1 MIICP
6 EHDLVIITPPK
17 TASTSL
23 HAYAATLGGQTFYGL
38 QPDGRFSKHALTVPD
53 EAFGFST
60 VALVIRNPW
69 DRLVSLFHS
78 FHSAEG
84 YFGRPGLDF
93 LVFADLATR
102 NPGQHTPDELPFFYR
117 ATCAE
122 YAATL
127 TAAGLVYELWA
138 VEHLADHLSQH
149 GLGPEPGRLLRVENA
164 SFRRPTLAYYP
175 QELEHDDGRRFNP
188 YLSLWQRWAGPDCDL
203 LALAPTNRKTPGP
216 VWALAANRPEWS
228 YPC

>member
-6 EHDLVIITPPK
+6 EHNLMIITPPK

-23 HAYAATLGGQTFYGL
+23 HAYAATLGGQTFYGQ
-38 QPDGRFSKHALTVPD
+38 QPDGRYSRHALTVPD
-53 EAFGFST
+53 EALAFAT

-78 FHSAEG
+78 LHASEG
-84 YFGRPGLDF
+84 YFGRPGLGF
-93 LVFADLATR
+93 LDFADRATR
-102 NPGQHTPDELPFFYR
+102 NPGHHTSEELPFFYR

-122 YAATL
+122 YAVTL
-127 TAAGLVYELWA
+127 TAAGLAFELWA
-138 VEHLADHLSQH
+138 VEHLADHLAQH

-164 SFRRPTLAYYP
+164 SFRRKTPAYYP
-175 QELEHDDGRRFNP
+175 PEIEHDGHRFNP
-188 YLSLWQRWAGPDCDL
+188 YRAAWLRWAGPDCHL
-203 LALAPTNRKTPGP
+203 LAMAPRHRDNPGP
-216 VWALAANRPEWS
+216 VWTLDTARPEWS